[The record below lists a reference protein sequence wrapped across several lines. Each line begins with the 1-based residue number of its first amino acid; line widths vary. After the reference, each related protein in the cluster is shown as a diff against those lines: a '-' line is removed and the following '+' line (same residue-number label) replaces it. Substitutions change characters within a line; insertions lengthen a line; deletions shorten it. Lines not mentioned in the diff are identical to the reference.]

1 MQIVRVNCFGA
12 YENFFFVIFLS
23 KLSHDVITRLLFKVI
38 FDLNSIFPLFFFI
51 STYYYMQFEIKKSG
65 TRYLHTKI
73 KFQSLFISLTWF
85 QYHKAEEQEVMT

>member
-23 KLSHDVITRLLFKVI
+23 KLSYDVITRLLFKVI
-38 FDLNSIFPLFFFI
+38 FDLNSIFPLFFFHFHLLLHAI
-51 STYYYMQFEIKKSG
+51 RNSKSG

-73 KFQSLFISLTWF
+73 KFQSLFIYLTWF
-85 QYHKAEEQEVMT
+85 QYHKVEEQEVMT